1 MYREAGGTNWNRGT
15 TGVSFSFFLTST
27 GRVRIS
33 LFSSGLTLLK
43 LRVGSRLPRRLS
55 FENPI
60 LGQIVFILLFTTF
73 SESATLCYQLCFV
86 QLAWPKKGLK
96 DAGPPMAR
104 HCQILHFPFV
114 NCGPSVGP
122 PFTPPTVVRSVGQ
135 ESGGQAS
142 SIYTWKD
149 FDLRNSTDTC
159 CWLIPIFD
167 HFHILSRKNYINF
180 CSRLKWGTF
189 IGKNYINLFRNQSH
203 IFRATVTTWI
213 KIDFRSANKIW

>member
-1 MYREAGGTNWNRGT
+1 MAPSSSSSSSSSSSMYREAGGTNWNRGT

-86 QLAWPKKGLK
+86 QLA
-96 DAGPPMAR
+96 
-104 HCQILHFPFV
+104 
-114 NCGPSVGP
+114 
-122 PFTPPTVVRSVGQ
+122 
-135 ESGGQAS
+135 
-142 SIYTWKD
+142 
-149 FDLRNSTDTC
+149 
-159 CWLIPIFD
+159 
-167 HFHILSRKNYINF
+167 
-180 CSRLKWGTF
+180 
-189 IGKNYINLFRNQSH
+189 
-203 IFRATVTTWI
+203 
-213 KIDFRSANKIW
+213 